1 MSYNRYQ
8 TTTVADNSFSGAAW
22 EALNG
27 NNNNSNGVTTKYI
40 PTLYA
45 GKLLVKFYESSV
57 LGEIANT
64 DYEGEIQNQG
74 DAVVIRKLPSISV
87 NSHTKGLSLTHEN
100 PTVDSVT
107 LEINKGKY
115 WAFATDDI
123 DNVQTD
129 IQNWISEWT
138 AEAAYQL
145 RNEVEKDV
153 LQNIAGSITLKPTT
167 VMDGDTDSNPFL
179 AKATGASLVDHMID
193 VGSLLDEKNV
203 NEEGRYF
210 LLPPELIAFI
220 KKGDLGDANKSGD
233 ATSMKRNGVVG
244 QIDRFTIYRTNNLT
258 KITNGGSGGN
268 TVYTCLFGHPVGLT
282 FATQLLKSEML
293 QNPDGFGMLHR
304 GLQVY
309 GFKVVQT
316 DAIGLSFISPDAT
329 LA

>member
-1 MSYNRYQ
+1 MSYSRYS
-8 TTTVADNSFSGAAW
+8 TTTSTDFTGTTGWIALNSNADNSAANDT
-22 EALNG
+22 A
-27 NNNNSNGVTTKYI
+27 KYI

-64 DYEGEIQNQG
+64 DYEGDIQNQG

-87 NSHTKGLSLTHEN
+87 NTHTKGLSLTHEN

-115 WAFATDDI
+115 WAFATDDV

-153 LQNIAGSITLKPTT
+153 LQNIAGSISLKPTT

-282 FATQLLKSEML
+282 FATQLVKSEML

-316 DAIGLSFISPDAT
+316 DAIGLSFISPDAA